1 MSACEYC
8 EPYSEASV
16 DKRDRFGTGFVVA
29 VDAAAPCMSVE
40 CTIDHGSRSWGM
52 RCTACGKEFEHMK
65 PGFGWRFCPNCGA
78 EVVDE

>member
-1 MSACEYC
+1 MDGQASGMGDAMSCEYC

-40 CTIDHGSRSWGM
+40 LDDHGAMFEYGIVEISH
-52 RCTACGKEFEHMK
+52 CPFCGRNLEEK
-65 PGFGWRFCPNCGA
+65 
-78 EVVDE
+78 

>member
-29 VDAAAPCMSVE
+29 VDATATCMSVE
-40 CTIDHGSRSWGM
+40 LEDHGAMVEYGIVEI
-52 RCTACGKEFEHMK
+52 A
-65 PGFGWRFCPNCGA
+65 FCPFCGRSL
-78 EVVDE
+78 EEK